1 MKTSNKLGI
10 AAVILIL
17 VAMFFYD
24 LKLKAAYLSGDY
36 KNPFRDFVAMNFKD
50 FNSIK
55 LNASTAANI
64 IVKQGP
70 FSVKIEPNGNN
81 YVKVAQTGN
90 TLSIDVGF
98 SGNYQNP
105 RYDYVMVITCPNLVN
120 FDADAKY
127 MAGDLPVT
135 DTLAWADFKWRPSII
150 RGFTM
155 DSLSI
160 TAKHASNIILSQNNI
175 KSLKAVI
182 GINDGSASDMT
193 IGTGNRFEKADLTV
207 LNKSRLQILEA
218 NIPNLKYEMA
228 DSAKLILTGA
238 AKKLIIK
245 K

>member
-1 MKTSNKLGI
+1 MKTSNKLAI

-17 VAMFFYD
+17 AAMFFYD

-36 KNPFRDFVAMNFKD
+36 KNPFRDFVTMNFKN

-64 IVKQGP
+64 VVKQGP
-70 FSVKIEPNGNN
+70 FSVKIDPNGNN
-81 YVKVAQTGN
+81 YVKVAQNGT
-90 TLSIDVGF
+90 TLNIDVAF

-135 DTLAWADFKWRPSII
+135 DTLAAADFKWRPSII
-150 RGFTM
+150 RGFTS

-160 TAKHASNIILSQNNI
+160 TAKHGSNIILTQNNI

-182 GINDGSASDMT
+182 GINDGSASDLT

-218 NIPNLKYEMA
+218 SIPDLKYQLA
-228 DSAKLILTGA
+228 DSAKLIFTGA
-238 AKKLIIK
+238 AKKLINK
-245 K
+245 Q

>member
-1 MKTSNKLGI
+1 MKTSNKLAI

-17 VAMFFYD
+17 AAMFFYD

-36 KNPFRDFVAMNFKD
+36 KNPFRDFVAMNFKN

-55 LNASTAANI
+55 LNASTASNI
-64 IVKQGP
+64 VVKQGP

-81 YVKVAQTGN
+81 YVKVAQTGS
-90 TLSIDVGF
+90 TLNIDVAF

-135 DTLAWADFKWRPSII
+135 DTLAGADFKWRPSII

-160 TAKHASNIILSQNNI
+160 TAKHASNIILTQNNI

-193 IGTGNRFEKADLTV
+193 IGISNRFEKADLTV

-218 NIPNLKYEMA
+218 SIPNLKYEMA
-228 DSAKLILTGA
+228 DSAKLILTGV
-238 AKKLIIK
+238 AKKLINK
-245 K
+245 Q